1 MMMFAAVIV
10 MFILATSDIA
20 VSWNIFLNHAEWL
33 DTGNSDNFIKA
44 LYPKFFL
51 HLFNNFIADVLLV
64 IRSYVVW
71 GRKNIILYSTGVVLV
86 MGTVFGFLS
95 EGTSSPTLKRFISAY
110 VAIVITLNAVVTI
123 LTAGRIFW
131 IAREVRKIMGS
142 KMVSH
147 YHFTIGILVESG
159 LIYTASNL
167 LVLTLS
173 PTKFIVMAA
182 AIVVRVVCIMPI
194 LIIVQIALGRG
205 TKNVQTTV
213 SMIQAG
219 THPQIILDTIDSER
233 LETGDEM
240 DPHRQPNVGDTED
253 GVVEMDKNASR
264 PAVSDQ
270 L

>member
-1 MMMFAAVIV
+1 

-33 DTGNSDNFIKA
+33 DTGNSDNFLKA

-51 HLFNNFIADVLLV
+51 HLFNKSLFILPVRQV
-64 IRSYVVW
+64 IRCYVVW
-71 GRKNIILYSTGVVLV
+71 GRKNVILYSTGVVLI
-86 MGTVFGFLS
+86 MGTVFGFVS
-95 EGTSSPTLKRFISAY
+95 EGTSSPALKRFISAY

-123 LTAGRIFW
+123 LTGEIFW

-159 LIYTASNL
+159 LIYTVSNL
-167 LVLTLS
+167 LVVILS